1 MTIIKMR
8 LFKIR
13 SSTLVDAVQEEATI
27 VYMTRYTV
35 YQILKIEHSLTLRL
49 TPCR

>member
-1 MTIIKMR
+1 MTIVKML
-8 LFKIR
+8 LFEIR
-13 SSTLVDAVQEEATI
+13 SSALVDAAQGEATI

-35 YQILKIEHSLTLRL
+35 YQILKIKHSLTLRL